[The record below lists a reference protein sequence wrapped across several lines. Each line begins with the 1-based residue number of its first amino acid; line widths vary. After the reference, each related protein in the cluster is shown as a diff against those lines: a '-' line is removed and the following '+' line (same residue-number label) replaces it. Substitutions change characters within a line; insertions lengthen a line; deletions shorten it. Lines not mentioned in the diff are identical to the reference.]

1 MKAYRN
7 FSEVQRKETIGRRFS
22 LTGLAILFIGMLAS
36 FVPNWYPPGT
46 PPPHVVA
53 ALLQRYWALASF
65 IALPA
70 GFLCASV
77 GSYYINRY
85 ARRRW
90 PGSKTLARP
99 DEVLE
104 RGLKGFDDKFAY
116 FVHSLPASYIVA
128 GPCGV
133 LLFIVR
139 NDRSQV
145 SVNGERWR
153 EPFSFRRILTIFARE
168 GVGNPPAD
176 LSDQIRKMQ
185 ELLQKAPAIAG
196 PNEGDS
202 AKSLA
207 DIPIDGAAVFLN
219 ELVQLDLNSPTIPV
233 LRVDQVK
240 EYVRRRVKEVR
251 LSNGATR
258 ALTTYLVEQSKHQ
271 EESSS
276 AGGE

>member
-1 MKAYRN
+1 MSSSSGN
-7 FSEVQRKETIGRRFS
+7 P
-22 LTGLAILFIGMLAS
+22 LTPTAPMHTPSWKI
-36 FVPNWYPPGT
+36 GT
-46 PPPHVVA
+46 PPPHAVA

-116 FVHSLPASYIVA
+116 FVHSLPGSYVVA
-128 GPCGV
+128 GPCGL

-145 SVNGERWR
+145 IVNGERWR

-176 LSDQIRKMQ
+176 LTDQIRKMQ
-185 ELLQKAPAIAG
+185 ELLQKAPALAAT
-196 PNEGDS
+196 NEGES

-207 DIPIDGAAVFLN
+207 DIPIEGAAVFLN
-219 ELVQLDLNSPTIPV
+219 ELVQLDLNNPTIPV

-251 LSNGATR
+251 LSNGMTR
-258 ALTTYLVEQSKHQ
+258 ALTTYLLENSKHQ
-271 EESSS
+271 EESTS
-276 AGGE
+276 ASGE